1 MTVIG
6 VGLLICLLIFMR
18 GSSGASAEICG
29 NQNEVEN
36 ISNQDISLF
45 HYTSLSEKVDNNS
58 EIQGHHN
65 TAKYCLFAVIF
76 VGLALIVIYKCVVY
90 KGKKKKKR
98 RITEALELTEL
109 HNDLLTKHGI
119 VKNHKLTSWRKEEIE
134 KSRKIREK
142 EKKDEKKEE
151 KGRKKGG
158 IEEEDEKKV
167 KKGRKK
173 EGIEEE
179 EEAWKQKQKAGA
191 EEEVGD
197 GAEDC
202 KQKLRSKTKGKRWI
216 EVDESE

>member
-1 MTVIG
+1 MGSCCPWVVGGTVITIG
-6 VGLLICLLIFMR
+6 IGLLICLIIFMR
-18 GSSGASAEICG
+18 GSSGATAEISG

-45 HYTSLSEKVDNNS
+45 HYTSLSEKIDNNH

-65 TAKYCLFAVIF
+65 KAKYFLFSVIF

-98 RITEALELTEL
+98 RIREALELTEL
-109 HNDLLTKHGI
+109 HNDSLTKHGI
-119 VKNHKLTSWRKEEIE
+119 LKNHKLTSWRKEEIE
-134 KSRKIREK
+134 KSREIREK
-142 EKKDEKKEE
+142 EKKEEKK
-151 KGRKKGG
+151 G
-158 IEEEDEKKV
+158 

-179 EEAWKQKQKAGA
+179 DDAWKQKLKAGA
-191 EEEVGD
+191 GEEAGE
-197 GAEDC
+197 GAEDY
-202 KQKLRSKTKGKRWI
+202 KQKQRSKTKGKRWI